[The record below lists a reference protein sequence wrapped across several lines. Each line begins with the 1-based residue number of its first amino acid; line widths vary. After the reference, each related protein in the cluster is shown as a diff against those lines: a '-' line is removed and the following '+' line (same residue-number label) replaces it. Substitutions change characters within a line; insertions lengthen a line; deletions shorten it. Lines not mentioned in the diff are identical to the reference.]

1 MNESD
6 AHKHIDRALVKAI
19 DTPKNIMEN
28 SLLLLDKIMF
38 LSKNGNE
45 NTFSDIGVSLEMIH
59 SSFFAGKYNV
69 LINLGDLND
78 SALKETYKSF
88 VNEKES
94 IFLKEY
100 NDIKKIINSKLDE

>member
-1 MNESD
+1 
-6 AHKHIDRALVKAI
+6 
-19 DTPKNIMEN
+19 
-28 SLLLLDKIMF
+28 MF

-45 NTFSDIGVSLEMIH
+45 NTFSDIGVSLEMIY